1 MHVKD
6 AVVERRS
13 IRQYAETSIPQEHME
28 ALFKALQL
36 APSASNL
43 QNWEFIF
50 VRDPRL
56 KQDLVPACYMQK
68 FVAECTY
75 FIAAVADPSLKWHMV
90 DITIALTNFTLQAI
104 ELGYG
109 TCWIGAF
116 NEFMVKE
123 LLGVPEDRKVVIC
136 MTFGVPRTR
145 PPARAR
151 KAIEGFI
158 YLDRYG
164 SRWQPVSR

>member
-1 MHVKD
+1 MDVKE
-6 AVVERRS
+6 AVAGRRS

-28 ALFKALQL
+28 DLFKALQL

-50 VRDPRL
+50 VCDPHI
-56 KQDLVPACYMQK
+56 KEQLVPACYMQK
-68 FVAECTY
+68 FVAECSY
-75 FIAAVADPSLKWHMV
+75 FIAGIADPSMKWHMV
-90 DITIALTNFTLQAI
+90 DITIALTNFTLQAV

-116 NEFMVKE
+116 NELMVKE
-123 LLGVPEDRKVVIC
+123 LLAVPADRKVVIC
-136 MTFGVPRTR
+136 MAFGMPRTT

-151 KAIEGFI
+151 KAIEGLI
-158 YLDRYG
+158 HLDRCG
-164 SRWQPVSR
+164 RRWQPGS